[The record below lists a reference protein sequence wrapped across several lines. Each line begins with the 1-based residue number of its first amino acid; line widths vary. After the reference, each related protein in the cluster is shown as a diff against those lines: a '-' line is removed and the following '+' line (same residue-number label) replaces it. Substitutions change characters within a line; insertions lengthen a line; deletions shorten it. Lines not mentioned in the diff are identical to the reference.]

1 MNNIFVLSFFM
12 LNVVVMVKSVFGG
25 SLGVLVVQGPRGP
38 GVSGQIPI
46 KFLGKIHQT
55 STLGVQGPLA
65 QWLPQEGPP
74 FLGKIHQ
81 ISSLELRGTR
91 RTVRPLE
98 LTLKPPPRA

>member
-55 STLGVQGPLA
+55 STLGVQGPFGSMA
-65 QWLPQEGPP
+65 TP
-74 FLGKIHQ
+74 
-81 ISSLELRGTR
+81 R
-91 RTVRPLE
+91 RATFPG
-98 LTLKPPPRA
+98 

>member
-46 KFLGKIHQT
+46 KFLGKTHQT
-55 STLGVQGPLA
+55 STLGVQGPL
-65 QWLPQEGPP
+65 G
-74 FLGKIHQ
+74 
-81 ISSLELRGTR
+81 SLVTPRGATI
-91 RTVRPLE
+91 PG
-98 LTLKPPPRA
+98 